1 MKFFFF
7 AFKHRYRF
15 KDLNNFLQ
23 SRSYGKY
30 FILNLGGP
38 FKHLIAKLLMRLR
51 IGTPISCDGRPLLK
65 EDTGGFNFF
74 IRGTSLNI
82 PTDMRYLNNN
92 IVSIKHP
99 LLENKD
105 VFQIYP
111 INIKKT
117 KVKNDIKIIF
127 MSSVNI
133 ETNDKELEIW
143 RIAKDSILSDFTLID
158 KIDFWKK
165 YLFGKEVKT
174 INTFYRKIKLL
185 LRYEIVQHL
194 KRKFNHK
201 FIVIGNDWSKLSV
214 QSINSNYD
222 IKQNNELY
230 RGNICLDL
238 GCIEGS
244 SSLYSR
250 ANQIIEAG
258 GLIIQSKQ
266 TDYKKKWKNLDEKIL
281 FKDFNHL
288 DFIIQKMLNDYEYS
302 NKILNDIYKNFSNS
316 KILIEDSLDK
326 INNN

>member
-1 MKFFFF
+1 M
-7 AFKHRYRF
+7 
-15 KDLNNFLQ
+15 
-23 SRSYGKY
+23 SR
-30 FILNLGGP
+30 
-38 FKHLIAKLLMRLR
+38 
-51 IGTPISCDGRPLLK
+51 
-65 EDTGGFNFF
+65 
-74 IRGTSLNI
+74 
-82 PTDMRYLNNN
+82 
-92 IVSIKHP
+92 
-99 LLENKD
+99 
-105 VFQIYP
+105 
-111 INIKKT
+111 
-117 KVKNDIKIIF
+117 
-127 MSSVNI
+127 
-133 ETNDKELEIW
+133 
-143 RIAKDSILSDFTLID
+143 
-158 KIDFWKK
+158 
-165 YLFGKEVKT
+165 
-174 INTFYRKIKLL
+174 TFYRKIKLL

-214 QSINSNYD
+214 QSMNSNYD

>member
-165 YLFGKEVKT
+165 YLFGKEVKI

-214 QSINSNYD
+214 QSMNSNYD